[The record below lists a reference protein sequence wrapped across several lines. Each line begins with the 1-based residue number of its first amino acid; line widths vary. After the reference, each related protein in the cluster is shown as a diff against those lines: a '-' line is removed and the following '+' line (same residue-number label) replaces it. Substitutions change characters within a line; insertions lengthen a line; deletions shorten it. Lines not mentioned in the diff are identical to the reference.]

1 MQNSL
6 LKICSLVLVLLGVVC
21 LAVYYFGVM
30 SNGLLAAS
38 LILEFVGILSY
49 ILVNRYMD

>member
-6 LKICSLVLVLLGVVC
+6 LKICSLVLVLCGVVC
-21 LAVYYFGVM
+21 LAVYYFAFM

-49 ILVNRYMD
+49 ILINRYME